1 MAMSPD
7 SIPFEPRSHAA
18 DAPSSLGAERQWVLV
33 RYIGQPLGEVIP
45 LTAEG
50 LDIGRAQESS
60 IFLPEP
66 EVSRRHARLEVTGD
80 GEAVALRDLASTNGV
95 YVNGR
100 RVEADPGPV
109 LLRPGDVARVG
120 GHAFKLKR
128 LDAIEQ
134 RFQLI
139 TGTATQD
146 TLSGVANRASV
157 LHQLEAHF
165 ELARRHHRSL
175 AVVLADLD
183 HLERIN
189 STHGVEAG
197 DRVIQVFGGH
207 LLRRL
212 RGSDPV
218 GRLGGEEFL
227 AVLPETSAALALTA
241 ADDVRLALADHWV
254 ELVDGRLIQATCSLG
269 VADLK
274 PGDMDSGVLLARA
287 DAALHRAKAEG
298 RNRVAQAP

>member
-1 MAMSPD
+1 MPPD
-7 SIPFEPRSHAA
+7 S
-18 DAPSSLGAERQWVLV
+18 APHVPLPLKEAGLSGAPQVRQWVLV
-33 RYIGQPLGEVIP
+33 RYIGQPLGEVVP
-45 LTAEG
+45 LPPGG
-50 LDIGRAQESS
+50 LDIGRAQESA

-66 EVSRRHARLEVTGD
+66 EVSRRHAHLEVAPD
-80 GEAVALRDLASTNGV
+80 GAAVALRDLGSTNGV

-109 LLRPGDVARVG
+109 LLQPGDVVRVG
-120 GHAFKLKR
+120 AHAFKLKC

-134 RFQLI
+134 RFQLA
-139 TGTATQD
+139 TGAATTQD
-146 TLSGVANRASV
+146 TLSGVGNRATV

-165 ELARRHHRSL
+165 ELARRHRRSL
-175 AVVLADLD
+175 SVLLADLD
-183 HLERIN
+183 HSERLN
-189 STHGVEAG
+189 GTHGLEAG

-218 GRLGGEEFL
+218 GRLGGQEFL

-254 ELVDGRLIQATCSLG
+254 ELADGRLVHATCSLG
-269 VADLK
+269 VAELK
-274 PGDMDSGVLLARA
+274 PGDTDSGVLLARA

>member
-1 MAMSPD
+1 M
-7 SIPFEPRSHAA
+7 
-18 DAPSSLGAERQWVLV
+18 LV
-33 RYIGQPLGEVIP
+33 RYIGQPLGEVISLP
-45 LTAEG
+45 PAG
-50 LDIGRAQESS
+50 LDIGRSQENS

-66 EVSRRHARLEVTGD
+66 EVSRRHARLDIATGGAAVEV
-80 GEAVALRDLASTNGV
+80 RDMGSTNGI

-109 LLRPGDVARVG
+109 LLQPGDVVRVG

-139 TGTATQD
+139 TGSATQD

-175 AVVLADLD
+175 AVLLADLD
-183 HLERIN
+183 HVERIN

-227 AVLPETSAALALTA
+227 AVLPETSAPLALTA

-254 ELVDGRLIQATCSLG
+254 ELADGRLLQATCSVG
-269 VADLK
+269 VAELR
-274 PGDMDSGVLLARA
+274 PGDTDSGVLLARA

-298 RNRVAQAP
+298 RNRVTQAP

>member
-1 MAMSPD
+1 MFPE
-7 SIPFEPRSHAA
+7 PTPLEPRSLAA
-18 DAPSSLGAERQWVLV
+18 PAGPPTARQWVLV

-45 LTAEG
+45 LPPTG
-50 LDIGRAQESS
+50 LDLGRSQESA

-66 EVSRRHARLEVTGD
+66 EVSRRHARLEIAAD
-80 GEAVALRDLASTNGV
+80 GAAVALRDMGSTNGV

-100 RVEADPGPV
+100 RVEADPGPA
-109 LLRPGDVARVG
+109 LLQPGDVVRVG
-120 GHAFKLKR
+120 AHAFKLKW
-128 LDAIEQ
+128 LDPLEQ
-134 RFQLI
+134 SFQLA
-139 TGTATQD
+139 TGAATQD
-146 TLSGVANRASV
+146 ALSGVGNRAMV

-175 AVVLADLD
+175 SVLLADLD
-183 HLERIN
+183 HVERLN
-189 STHGVEAG
+189 GTHGIEAG

-254 ELVDGRLIQATCSLG
+254 ELSDGRLIQATCSLG
-269 VADLK
+269 VAELK
-274 PGDMDSGVLLARA
+274 PGDTDSGVLLARA

>member
-1 MAMSPD
+1 MSPEP
-7 SIPFEPRSHAA
+7 IPLEPQSLAA
-18 DAPSSLGAERQWVLV
+18 PADPPAARQWVLV

-45 LTAEG
+45 LPPTG
-50 LDIGRAQESS
+50 LDIGRSQESA

-66 EVSRRHARLEVTGD
+66 EVSRRHAQLEIAAD
-80 GEAVALRDLASTNGV
+80 GAAVALRDMGSTNGV

-100 RVEADPGPV
+100 RVEADPGPA
-109 LLRPGDVARVG
+109 LLQPGDVVRVG
-120 GHAFKLKR
+120 AHAFKLKW
-128 LDAIEQ
+128 LDPLEQ
-134 RFQLI
+134 RFQLA
-139 TGTATQD
+139 TGSATQD
-146 TLSGVANRASV
+146 ALSGVGNRAMV

-175 AVVLADLD
+175 SVLLADLD
-183 HLERIN
+183 HVERLN
-189 STHGVEAG
+189 GTHGSEAG

-254 ELVDGRLIQATCSLG
+254 ELGDGRLIQATCSLG

-274 PGDMDSGVLLARA
+274 PGDTDSGVLLARA

>member
-1 MAMSPD
+1 MSPE
-7 SIPFEPRSHAA
+7 PVPLEPRSPAA
-18 DAPSSLGAERQWVLV
+18 SAGPLTARQWVLV

-45 LTAEG
+45 LPSTG
-50 LDIGRAQESS
+50 LDIGRSQESA

-66 EVSRRHARLEVTGD
+66 EVSRRHARLEIAGD
-80 GEAVALRDLASTNGV
+80 GAAVALRDMGSTNGV

-109 LLRPGDVARVG
+109 LLQPGDVVRVG
-120 GHAFKLKR
+120 GHAFKLKW
-128 LDAIEQ
+128 LDSIEQ
-134 RFQLI
+134 RFQLA
-139 TGTATQD
+139 TGAATQD
-146 TLSGVANRASV
+146 ALSGVGNRGTV

-175 AVVLADLD
+175 SVLLADLD
-183 HLERIN
+183 HVERLN
-189 STHGVEAG
+189 GTHGIEAG

-254 ELVDGRLIQATCSLG
+254 ELADGRLIQATCSLG
-269 VADLK
+269 VAELK
-274 PGDMDSGVLLARA
+274 PGDTDSGVLLARA